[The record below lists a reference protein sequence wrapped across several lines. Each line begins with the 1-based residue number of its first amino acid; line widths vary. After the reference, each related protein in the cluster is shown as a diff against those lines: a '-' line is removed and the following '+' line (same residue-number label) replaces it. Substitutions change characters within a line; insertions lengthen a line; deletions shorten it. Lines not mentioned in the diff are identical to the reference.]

1 MRSLQ
6 TWKVDILARL
16 SHPAGEPLPLCS
28 LECVTSCKL
37 AYTAIRPSRARLQ
50 RVHFEKSCAPFF
62 RLDARAWRLAVRYSA
77 VPPS

>member
-37 AYTAIRPSRARLQ
+37 AYTA
-50 RVHFEKSCAPFF
+50 
-62 RLDARAWRLAVRYSA
+62 
-77 VPPS
+77 PPHLCDQWQEELENINLNYA